1 MRRQKPAEPPEA
13 KLAML
18 HWILAAGSAL
28 PKPTMQSETL
38 EEPTATANPSV
49 SQSLTNSAQV
59 SGFPVPHRFGYAAC
73 RVEVTYPYHTSS
85 ITQHHYPFKSIYVL
99 KKLEKLCD

>member
-18 HWILAAGSAL
+18 PWIPAAGSAL

-38 EEPTATANPSV
+38 EEPTATANPVCPSPSPV
-49 SQSLTNSAQV
+49 L
-59 SGFPVPHRFGYAAC
+59 PVPHRFGYAAC
-73 RVEVTYPYHTSS
+73 RVEVIYPYHTPS
-85 ITQHHYPFKSIYVL
+85 ITQHHYPFNSIHVL
-99 KKLEKLCD
+99 KNLEKTC